1 MDPILDSPIE
11 TPQDQEQPEVL
22 PVWHHPIVTP
32 IEIKRTMNGSG
43 GFSDGSGRPS
53 NV

>member
-11 TPQDQEQPEVL
+11 TPQDQEQTEML

-32 IEIKRTMNGSG
+32 IEIKRTM
-43 GFSDGSGRPS
+43 GFSGLISEGGGR
-53 NV
+53 VTG